1 MSKTSKIVMIFYNL
15 LRLLQQFKMI
25 STETLSK
32 FNEIIEFM
40 LGMNQK
46 ETYQKLSP
54 YYFGITH
61 INFTLI
67 NLKYTTTSLKLS
79 TQFLI
84 KRNFY
89 TKIELCLF

>member
-1 MSKTSKIVMIFYNL
+1 MLDMS
-15 LRLLQQFKMI
+15 
-25 STETLSK
+25 
-32 FNEIIEFM
+32 
-40 LGMNQK
+40 QK

-54 YYFGITH
+54 YYFWVTY

-79 TQFLI
+79 TQFLT